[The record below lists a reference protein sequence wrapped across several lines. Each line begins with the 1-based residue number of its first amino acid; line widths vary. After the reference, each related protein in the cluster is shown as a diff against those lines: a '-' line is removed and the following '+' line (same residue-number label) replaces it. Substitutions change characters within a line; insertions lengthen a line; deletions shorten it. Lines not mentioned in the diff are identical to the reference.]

1 MELQDNVLKAFAD
14 AVNSSGDTSSDGNTF
29 YATVVRKDGDTV
41 YVRLSGADE
50 STETPAI
57 SMVEVGKDDIVM
69 VRMKAHK
76 ATIIGNI
83 SFPALTR
90 VGDVYITLTKDGL
103 VVGKLDPKT
112 NLPTGTHVLIT
123 DKEFQLIGE
132 DNKTILA
139 RFGAEVSVG
148 SSSAP
153 HVIINGSNMI
163 FYNAS
168 GEEVLRAGFGTSNWS
183 SYKGIETQGSIVANN
198 GRIMSYISGDSA
210 NGRVTAGSG
219 ALIAPSVSGG
229 WPIPER
235 DIELIASQTWVGL
248 HSHNNPNGWII
259 WYNLNDNRTYLY
271 SHQSGSTNKT
281 VAVSDLLR
289 GGVTQL
295 WSGNLTVAA
304 SSTDWSELNLSPL
317 LRNWDVAAVRVH
329 CGRMYTTVMIVRS
342 EGAAEHRVADYNYT
356 YGGSSQTLMAAVRID
371 WAAGVVGIKRTLGPS
386 DANAVELYQIMSVHG
401 VVRAV

>member
-41 YVRLSGADE
+41 YIRLSGADE

-139 RFGAEVSVG
+139 RFGAEVVVG

-168 GEEVLRAGFGTSNWS
+168 GAEVLRAGFGTSNWN

-198 GRIMSYISGDSA
+198 GRIMSYISSDSA

-219 ALIAPSVSGG
+219 ALIAPNASGG

-248 HSHNNPNGWII
+248 HSHNNPYGWVV
-259 WYNLNDNRTYLY
+259 WYNLNDKRTYLY
-271 SHQSGSTNKT
+271 SHLSGTTNKT

-289 GGVTQL
+289 GGV
-295 WSGNLTVAA
+295 GNLWNGILEAVSGSTGWNQQAI
-304 SSTDWSELNLSPL
+304 SSLE
-317 LRNWDVAAVRVH
+317 NWDVVLVRVR
-329 CGRMYTTVMIVRS
+329 CGDVYTGIVISRANTGATFTVR
-342 EGAAEHRVADYNYT
+342 DYNYT
-356 YGGSSQTLMAAVRID
+356 HNGTKYDALTTNVKVDFNAREVAVARGTGPDDTTLYRVTSV
-371 WAAGVVGIKRTLGPS
+371 AGIIRSITT
-386 DANAVELYQIMSVHG
+386 
-401 VVRAV
+401 